1 MLAGGKSQ
9 VFVISRLKQDH
20 GAAGVKKEPAT
31 HAAAAAAGAYMHSPQ
46 EPLLPRCTSTL
57 LVQTGNVGD
66 VKAAALDVS
75 SPLSCVALFVGG
87 GSSIETEETA
97 GSSKL
102 LEYMAFSATNAR

>member
-1 MLAGGKSQ
+1 MQQQLLQGHTCTHHKNPFCLA
-9 VFVISRLKQDH
+9 VF
-20 GAAGVKKEPAT
+20 
-31 HAAAAAAGAYMHSPQ
+31 
-46 EPLLPRCTSTL
+46 STL

-97 GSSKL
+97 GASKL

>member
-1 MLAGGKSQ
+1 MYLPLPHNIVCLAVLS
-9 VFVISRLKQDH
+9 FYL
-20 GAAGVKKEPAT
+20 
-31 HAAAAAAGAYMHSPQ
+31 
-46 EPLLPRCTSTL
+46 
-57 LVQTGNVGD
+57 QTGNVGD

-97 GSSKL
+97 GASKV